1 MADNQSDLGLIGL
14 AVMGK
19 NLILNFSDHGYS
31 VSCWNRTQE
40 KVEEFIQGDAKG
52 REIAG
57 FHEMDKFIQ
66 SLKRPRK
73 IILLIKAGDPV
84 DQVIA
89 ECLPHLEEGDI
100 LIDGGNSHFPDTERR
115 EKELSDKGILYVGC
129 GVSGGELGARHGPS
143 LMPGGNE
150 KAWPEIKKM
159 LQDVSAKAQDGK
171 PCCEW
176 IGRGGSGHYVK
187 MVHNGIEYGDI
198 QLICE
203 AYDFMKRGMKLE
215 EGEMADVFSKENKG
229 VLNSYL
235 VEITSHVLAYKD
247 KDGSYLVT
255 KILDEAGQ
263 KGTGRWTGVSALDE
277 GVPLTLIQEA
287 VMARNLSAMKE
298 ERVRLSDHFK
308 REVKPVDVKDKDA
321 LLKHLSEALYASKII
336 SYAQGFML
344 MRDAAKHYGWELHF
358 GQIASIWRAG
368 CIIRSVF
375 LDDITKAFE
384 KKEDLENLLFDDF
397 FTKAI
402 EKCLGGWRETVSLG
416 VQSGIPMP
424 AMGSAL
430 SFFDGF
436 TSPVL
441 PANLLQALRDYFG
454 AHTYH
459 RVDDKTQSFHTN
471 WTGKGG
477 ETSAGSYNA

>member
-1 MADNQSDLGLIGL
+1 MVDAQSDLGLIGL

-31 VSCWNRTQE
+31 VSCWNRTPE
-40 KVEEFIQGDAKG
+40 KVQAFMEGDAKG
-52 REIAG
+52 HSIQG
-57 FHEMDKFIQ
+57 FHEIAPFIA
-66 SLKRPRK
+66 SIKRPRK
-73 IILLIKAGDPV
+73 IILLVKAGDPV
-84 DQVIA
+84 DQVIQ

-100 LIDGGNSHFPDTERR
+100 LIDGGNSYFLDTERR
-115 EKELSDKGILYVGC
+115 EGELSQKGILYVGC
-129 GVSGGELGARHGPS
+129 GVSGGELGARYGPS

-150 KAWPEIKKM
+150 KAWPEIQQM
-159 LQDVSAKAQDGK
+159 LQDVSAKAEDGA

-176 IGRGGSGHYVK
+176 IGKGGAGHYVK

-203 AYDFMKRGMKLE
+203 AYDFMKRSMGLE
-215 EGEMADVFSKENKG
+215 EGEMSEIFAHWNDD

-235 VEITSHVLAYKD
+235 IQITRDVLAYKD
-247 KDGSYLVT
+247 SDGKPLVT

-263 KGTGRWTGVSALDE
+263 KGTGRWTGISALDE

-287 VMARNLSAMKE
+287 VMARCLSAMKD
-298 ERVRLSDHFK
+298 ERVRLSEHYQIEPK
-308 REVKPVDVKDKDA
+308 KLHGKDKKEV
-321 LLKHLSEALYASKII
+321 LTHLAQALYAAKII

-344 MRDAAKHYGWELHF
+344 MRDAAKHYGWDLRF
-358 GQIASIWRAG
+358 GEIAAIWRNG

-375 LDDITKAFE
+375 LDDITKAF
-384 KKEDLENLLFDDF
+384 KKDEQLENLLFDDF
-397 FTKAI
+397 FTEAI
-402 EKCLGGWRETVSLG
+402 THCLEGWRELVGLG
-416 VQSGIPMP
+416 VQYGIPMP
-424 AMGSAL
+424 AMSSAL
-430 SFFDGF
+430 AFFDGF
-436 TSPVL
+436 TSGRL

-459 RVDDKTQSFHTN
+459 RVDGGDEAFHTN
-471 WTGKGG
+471 WTGQGG